1 MSQRAALV
9 TAMTS
14 SEYLGWGQ
22 RKRELSFVVFFIY
35 GFAFFGTGERFK
47 REDLGPSKTRHWRYN
62 RTTIE
67 GY

>member
-14 SEYLGWGQ
+14 SDYLGWGQ

-35 GFAFFGTGERFK
+35 GFAFFGTGERLK
-47 REDLGPSKTRHWRYN
+47 EKT
-62 RTTIE
+62 
-67 GY
+67 

>member
-35 GFAFFGTGERFK
+35 GFAFFGAGERLK
-47 REDLGPSKTRHWRYN
+47 EKT
-62 RTTIE
+62 
-67 GY
+67 